1 MKNLWKVLVGLFS
14 FFGGIASLA
23 LFLVSLM
30 DVSFGVGEDSGS
42 KVMPV
47 ILLFVFGPL
56 AYYCFKTFFSMRKN
70 AIAQSGETLIE
81 QPNNKEDTDELHKE
95 IMRRVLER
103 DQELIKEDELRSF
116 ANNTAEALAETT
128 SLPKA
133 EIERIV
139 ENVLEEWKEKVHPT
153 KIQTD

>member
-42 KVMPV
+42 KVMSY

-56 AYYCFKTFFSMRKN
+56 AYYCFKTFFSRRRN
-70 AIAQSGETLIE
+70 TIAQRGETLIE
-81 QPNNKEDTDELHKE
+81 QANNKSSTVNTYHESSSTSNNFLK
-95 IMRRVLER
+95 
-103 DQELIKEDELRSF
+103 RSL
-116 ANNTAEALAETT
+116 ALTACNSMLDNK
-128 SLPKA
+128 SQHWFNDP
-133 EIERIV
+133 RI
-139 ENVLEEWKEKVHPT
+139 P
-153 KIQTD
+153 